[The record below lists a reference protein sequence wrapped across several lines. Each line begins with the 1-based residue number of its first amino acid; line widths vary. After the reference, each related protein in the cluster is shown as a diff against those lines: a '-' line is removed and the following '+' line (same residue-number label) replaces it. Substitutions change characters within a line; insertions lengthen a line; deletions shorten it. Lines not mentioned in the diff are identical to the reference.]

1 MIKPPT
7 KIEIKES
14 PGRGLGVFATEDIE
28 EGEIIEE
35 CLLLTLP
42 IQRGEVSSLFLDY
55 RFNYPQQGEW
65 TEQVLGMGY
74 GSYYNHSNNA
84 NAFWRD
90 HPSIKAFQFVS
101 NRKIIRGEEIFVY
114 YGDGGYWNDGRGNTN
129 IL

>member
-14 PGRGLGVFATEDIE
+14 PGKGWGVFATEDIE

-42 IQRGEVSSLFLDY
+42 IQKGEVSSLFLDY

-74 GSYYNHSNNA
+74 ASYYNHSNNA
-84 NAFWRD
+84 NAYWRD
-90 HPSIKAFQFVS
+90 HPTLKAFQFIS
-101 NRKIIRGEEIFVY
+101 NRKIFKYEEIFVF
-114 YGDGGYWNDGRGNTN
+114 YGDDSYWSDGRTHVN

>member
-65 TEQVLGMGY
+65 IEQVLGMGY
-74 GSYYNHSNNA
+74 GSYYNHSNEA

-90 HPSIKAFQFVS
+90 HPDIKAFQFVS
-101 NRKIIRGEEIFVY
+101 NKKIVRGEEIFVY
-114 YGDGGYWNDGRGNTN
+114 YGDSGYWSDGRGNTN

>member
-14 PGRGLGVFATEDIE
+14 PGKGWGVFATEDIE

-42 IQRGEVSSLFLDY
+42 IQKGEVSSLFLDY

-74 GSYYNHSNNA
+74 ASYYNHSNNA
-84 NAFWRD
+84 NAYWRD
-90 HPSIKAFQFVS
+90 HPTLKAFQFIS
-101 NRKIIRGEEIFVY
+101 NRKIFKYEEIFVY
-114 YGDGGYWNDGRGNTN
+114 YGDDNYWSDGRTHVN

>member
-14 PGRGLGVFATEDIE
+14 PGKGWGVFATEDIE

-42 IQRGEVSSLFLDY
+42 IQKGEVSSLFLDY

-74 GSYYNHSNNA
+74 ASYYNHSNNA
-84 NAFWRD
+84 NAYWRD
-90 HPSIKAFQFVS
+90 HPTLKAFQFIS
-101 NRKIIRGEEIFVY
+101 NRKIFKYEEIFVY
-114 YGDGGYWNDGRGNTN
+114 YGDDNYWSDGRTYVN

>member
-74 GSYYNHSNNA
+74 GSYYNHSDNA

-90 HPSIKAFQFVS
+90 HPTIKAFQFVCS
-101 NRKIIRGEEIFVY
+101 RKILSGEEIFVY
-114 YGDGGYWNDGRGNTN
+114 YGDNNYWNDGRGNTN

>member
-42 IQRGEVSSLFLDY
+42 IQKGEVSSLFLDY

-90 HPSIKAFQFVS
+90 HPNIKAFQFVS
-101 NRKIIRGEEIFVY
+101 NRKILRGEEIFVY
-114 YGDGGYWNDGRGNTN
+114 YGDGSYWNDGRGSIN

>member
-14 PGRGLGVFATEDIE
+14 PGRGLGIFATEDIE

-42 IQRGEVSSLFLDY
+42 IQKGEVSSLFLDY

-90 HPSIKAFQFVS
+90 HPNIKAFQFVS
-101 NRKIIRGEEIFVY
+101 NRKILRGEEIFVY
-114 YGDGGYWNDGRGNTN
+114 YGDGSYWNDGRWSIN

>member
-14 PGRGLGVFATEDIE
+14 PGKGWGVFATEDIE

-42 IQRGEVSSLFLDY
+42 IQKGEVSSLFLDY
-55 RFNYPQQGEW
+55 RFNYPQQGEC
-65 TEQVLGMGY
+65 TEQVLAMGY
-74 GSYYNHSNNA
+74 ASYYNHSNNA
-84 NAFWRD
+84 NAYWRD
-90 HPSIKAFQFVS
+90 HPTLKAFQFIS
-101 NRKIIRGEEIFVY
+101 NRKIFKYEEIFVY
-114 YGDGGYWNDGRGNTN
+114 YGDDSYWGDGRTHVN